1 LTCCVSNVRAKITM
15 AIIQFLHASDLEG
28 GVDAIDRAPNFA
40 AIADALEQGGAS
52 QGVDAIFTISGGD
65 NYLPGPFFNAA
76 GDRSVRDVLN
86 ESYETL
92 TGLSGLDIREA
103 GGRFDIQIMNIIG
116 FDASTFGN
124 HEFDLTTDTTADI
137 IATDIRDDDDDGE
150 LDQVRWLGAQFPYL
164 SANLD
169 FTNDGSVSGLFTDQ
183 IQDSRAFQSIPAD
196 LSPAALTAAADAPKI
211 APATIL
217 DQDGDPLTTDD
228 RVGVIGAT
236 TPLLQSI
243 SSPGDTTVREPG
255 AGTNDM
261 AALAQILQPQ
271 IDALEALGIDKI
283 VLTSHLQQIALEQE
297 LAPLL
302 SGIDVIIASGSDTIL
317 ADSTDTLR
325 PGDTATGNYPILSTN
340 ADGEPVAIVSTDGEY
355 SYVGNLVVEFDAN
368 GVLLPNSINPL
379 ISGSFATTDDVVN
392 TLWSVLPGDPFADG
406 TKGAE
411 VRKLTDAVRGVVTE
425 QDGNVFGRT
434 NVFLEG
440 RRNAVRTES
449 TNLGVLT
456 AEANLFVAQQFDSNV
471 VVSIKNGGG
480 IRSLIGEV
488 DQDGNLLPTQA
499 NPISGK
505 QEGEIS
511 QLDITNSLRFN
522 NELSILTLTA
532 EQLVQVLEHGI
543 SASVEGATPGQF
555 PQVAGLRFSF
565 DDNLTI
571 QSLVIVDDEG
581 TITDVLVRDGEFV
594 GKPNKKFKIVT
605 LNFLAD
611 GGDNYPFDEFS
622 NTNRVDLVEAFGNS
636 STGVATFAED
646 GTEQDALAEYL
657 AAFFSDE
664 PFDVEETS
672 PENDIVIQ
680 NLRVRNDVVL
690 DIDINVFNLRGT
702 GGDDTIQGGNLDDVI
717 RGRRGNDI
725 IIGLSGNDRLF
736 GGKGDDT
743 IDCGDGDDEVKGRA
757 GDDDIDCGDGDD
769 LARGN
774 QGDDSISG
782 GAGDDRILGF
792 RDNDILFGDE
802 GEDFIRGGSGDD
814 EISGGDDDDFI
825 HGGLGDDVLEGNDGD
840 DDILGGR
847 GDDLLFGGDGDDFL
861 WAQDGNDRLEGGDG
875 DDLLF
880 GGRDNDIFVL
890 ANDGSIDTYQ
900 GFRISGDDEI
910 ELIGFDVADLSVVE
924 VSAGAE
930 IVASGSTVAIVLDV
944 SVSTVE
950 LALGI
955 EPAA

>member
-1 LTCCVSNVRAKITM
+1 M

-40 AIADALEQGGAS
+40 AIADALEQSGAS
-52 QGVDAIFTISGGD
+52 QGADATFIISGGD

-76 GDRSVRDVLN
+76 GDSSVRDVLDA
-86 ESYETL
+86 SYETL
-92 TGLSGLDIREA
+92 TGLNDLDIREA

-116 FDASTFGN
+116 FDASAFGN
-124 HEFDLTTDTTADI
+124 HEFDLTTSTTAEI
-137 IATDIRDDDDDGE
+137 IATDIRDGDDDDE
-150 LDQVRWLGAQFPYL
+150 LDEVRWLGAQFPYL

-169 FTNDGSVSGLFTDQ
+169 FTNDGNLSGLFTDQ
-183 IQDSRAFQSIPAD
+183 IQDSRAFRSIPAD

-243 SSPGDTTVREPG
+243 SSPGNTTVKDPG

-271 IDALEALGIDKI
+271 IDALEAQGINKI
-283 VLTSHLQQIALEQE
+283 VLTSHLQQIALEQD
-297 LAPLL
+297 LAPRL

-317 ADSTDTLR
+317 ADGTDTLR
-325 PGDTATGNYPILSTN
+325 PGDIAAGTYPILSTN
-340 ADGEPVAIVSTDGEY
+340 ADGQPVAIVSTDGEY
-355 SYVGNLVVEFDAN
+355 SYVGNLVVEFDDN
-368 GVLLPNSINPL
+368 GVLLPTSIDPL
-379 ISGSFATTDDVVN
+379 VSGAFATTDDVVN
-392 TLWSVLPGDPFADG
+392 TLWSLLPGDPFADG

-411 VRKLTDAVRGVVTE
+411 VRKLTDAVRGVVTA
-425 QDGNVFGRT
+425 QDGAVFGRT
-434 NVFLEG
+434 SVFLDG
-440 RRNAVRTES
+440 RRSAVRTES
-449 TNLGVLT
+449 TNFGVLT
-456 AEANLFVAQQFDSNV
+456 AEANLFVAQKFDSDV
-471 VVSIKNGGG
+471 QVSIKNGGG
-480 IRSLIGEV
+480 IRSPIGEI

-522 NELSILTLTA
+522 NELTVLTLTA

-555 PQVAGLRFSF
+555 PQVAGLKFSF
-565 DDNLTI
+565 DADLKI
-571 QSLVIVDDEG
+571 QSLVVVDDDD
-581 TITDVLVRDGEFV
+581 TVTRVLVRNGEFV
-594 GKPNKKFKIVT
+594 DRRNKKIKVVT
-605 LNFLAD
+605 LNFLAS
-611 GGDNYPFDEFS
+611 GGDGYPFPDFP
-622 NTNRVDLVEAFGNS
+622 NTNRVDLVDAFGNTT
-636 STGVATFAED
+636 TGVATFAED

-657 AAFFSDE
+657 SEFFREE
-664 PFDVEETS
+664 PFDIEETS
-672 PENDIVIQ
+672 ADEDVVIQ
-680 NLRVRNDVVL
+680 NLRIRNDVVFDL
-690 DIDINVFNLRGT
+690 DINIFNLIGS
-702 GGDDTIQGGNLDDVI
+702 GGDDTLEGGNLDDFLKG
-717 RGRRGNDI
+717 RGGNDI
-725 IIGLSGNDRLF
+725 LIGFLGSDRLF
-736 GGKGDDT
+736 GGKGDDE
-743 IDCGDGDDEVKGRA
+743 IDCGEGDDEAVGRS
-757 GDDDIDCGDGDD
+757 GDDDIDCGEGDD
-769 LARGN
+769 EARGN
-774 QGDDSISG
+774 RGNDIISG
-782 GAGDDRILGF
+782 GAGDDRILGLK
-792 RDNDILFGDE
+792 DDDDLAGDD

-814 EISGGDDDDFI
+814 DISGGGDDDFI
-825 HGGLGDDVLEGNDGD
+825 HGGLGDDVLEGDDGD
-840 DDILGGR
+840 DEILGGR

-861 WAQDGNDRLEGGDG
+861 WAQDGNDRLEGGKG

-880 GGRDNDIFVL
+880 GGVNDDIFVL
-890 ANDGSIDTYQ
+890 ANDGSIDMFQ
-900 GFRISGDDEI
+900 GFRVSGDDEI
-910 ELIGFDVADLSVVE
+910 ELIGFNVADLSVVE

-930 IVASGSTVAIVLDV
+930 ILASGSTVAIVLDV